1 MVKIFWRLTLLVCV
15 AWSGVAVAEVR
26 LTLKA
31 DKKEIALGEPLTVE
45 IKAEDVREPLSSIS
59 LDKLKQDFNVY
70 GISSS
75 VQTQSK
81 KGRRVSSETM
91 TLILYPLRAGK
102 LQLPA
107 LSYSG
112 KNSQPLAVSVVE
124 SSKQTARVIF
134 KTALDVAH
142 PQVRQAATLTLEIY
156 DDGSLQWTAPR
167 EIVTAAAHQRKLAD
181 SQREETVDGT
191 RYTVH
196 HYAWA
201 LMPLREGGMTVEF
214 PMLDAFKFGTRLRYA
229 VAPLWID
236 AAPVPAYLPVH
247 VPVGMPVVSV
257 DPLPSEIALERPVN
271 WTFSVQGSGISAE
284 GMSKLLAAIS
294 SNESLRFYPPMISTA
309 EDERPT
315 TAMQIL
321 LVTLPFVPLR
331 TGTLQLP
338 EINLP
343 YYDPASARVEAAVIP
358 GVRIE
363 VFNPVWQTVQKTA
376 AGLLASLGAAG
387 LGYWLLKAF
396 RRALKRRKSLLA
408 VSRATSADELHRALL
423 KFDIAAAP
431 VQCLTLQQWLF
442 QMQLVYGADE
452 RLSAVVQKLAS
463 AQYCADE
470 TDIDISALAH
480 EAVSLLKKISVRK
493 EGRRNVRHRSLFLAL
508 FHPPARTLK

>member
-1 MVKIFWRLTLLVCV
+1 MVKIFWRLTLLACV
-15 AWSGVAVAEVR
+15 TWSGLSVAEVR
-26 LTLKA
+26 LSVKA

-70 GISSS
+70 GISSN
-75 VQTQSK
+75 VQTQSR
-81 KGRRVSSETM
+81 KGRSISSETM

-112 KNSQPLAVSVVE
+112 KNSQPLAVSVAE
-124 SSKQTARVIF
+124 SSKQMQRVII
-134 KTALDVAH
+134 KTALDTLH
-142 PQVRQAATLTLEIY
+142 PQVRQAATLTLDVY
-156 DDGSLQWTAPR
+156 DDGSMQWTAPR
-167 EIVTAAAHQRKLAD
+167 EIVAAAAHQRKLAD
-181 SQREETVDGT
+181 SQREEMVDGT

-229 VAPLWID
+229 VAPLWIN

-247 VPVGMPVVSV
+247 VPIGKPLVSL
-257 DPLPSEIALERPVN
+257 DPLSGEIALERPVN
-271 WTFSVQGSGISAE
+271 WTFTVQGSGISVD
-284 GMSKLLAAIS
+284 GLSKLLSAIR
-294 SNESLRFYPPMISTA
+294 SNESLRFYPPTVSAA
-309 EDERPT
+309 ENERPT
-315 TAMQIL
+315 TAMQTL

-343 YYDPASARVEAAVIP
+343 YYDPASARVEAVVIP
-358 GVRIE
+358 GGRIE
-363 VFNPVWQTVQKTA
+363 VFNPLWQTVQKVA
-376 AGLLASLGAAG
+376 AGLLALLGAAG

-408 VSRATSADELHRALL
+408 ISSATSADGLQRALL

-431 VQCLTLQQWLF
+431 VRCLTLQQWLLH
-442 QMQLVYGADE
+442 MQLVYGGDE
-452 RLSAVVQKLAS
+452 RLSVVVRKLAS
-463 AQYCADE
+463 AQYGADATYMGV
-470 TDIDISALAH
+470 TDLAH
-480 EAVSLLKKISVRK
+480 EAASLLKKISVRK
-493 EGRRNVRHRSLFLAL
+493 EGRRNVTHRSIFHP
-508 FHPPARTLK
+508 FHPPAHTLK